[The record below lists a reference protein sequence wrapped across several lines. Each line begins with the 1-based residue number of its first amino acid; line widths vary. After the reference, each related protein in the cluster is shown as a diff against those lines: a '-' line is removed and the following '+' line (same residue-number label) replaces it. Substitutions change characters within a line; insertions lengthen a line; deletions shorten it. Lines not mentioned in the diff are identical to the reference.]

1 MKQVK
6 VSDVNPD
13 AGAQQSEA
21 MTGGA
26 QGPATV
32 EQIELGS
39 ILSKAFSTLT
49 GNFVNFSIVG
59 IAVLLPF
66 AVMEYWMLGGFGQSD
81 TLTNLPE
88 WSIFAIYMAAVMV
101 LNMVAE
107 AAIIVGTAEYQAG
120 RKAGIMTIVGK
131 SVTCLLPVLAASVM
145 VTLLIMAGYLMLLIP
160 GVIVSLAL
168 SVTIPVIVVEGLGPI
183 AAMKRSVELTDGNRS
198 AIFGLMIVVSIM
210 TSVFSWAV
218 EFVGSIITGGDTV
231 SLVSSGFSLLGM
243 GITAALGGAVY
254 ATLYASLREIKEGTS
269 VDEIA
274 RVFA

>member
-13 AGAQQSEA
+13 AGAQQNEA
-21 MTGGA
+21 MTDGA

-32 EQIELGS
+32 EQLELGS

-81 TLTNLPE
+81 AMTSLPE

-145 VTLLIMAGYLMLLIP
+145 VTLLTMAGYLMLLIP